1 MKRLLLYIGI
11 GVSAFVIFVV
21 IFAPASA
28 AWLLVHNEV
37 EKAFPELRVYSIE
50 GTVWSGT
57 GQLQYRGFP
66 VSRLTWHLK
75 PGALLDGTA
84 DLDLTL
90 GGEGLGVR
98 GNAVIG
104 RDRAL
109 LRQFTGYLDSD
120 YINTASQNYGLRF
133 SGRLDIDRLML
144 ETDRQWLTAAS
155 GDMAWDGGR
164 VVFQSGDQVEVL
176 NLPPLNGS
184 LAMDDRNLRLAIRHD
199 QAPVLNV
206 ALQPDGW
213 ARVDLKAR
221 LFQLADLDWPTGS
234 DPDDTVLQVE
244 EQIFPGARKSGP

>member
-1 MKRLLLYIGI
+1 MKRLLLYVGI
-11 GVSAFVIFVV
+11 GVSAFLIFVV

-28 AWLLVHNEV
+28 AWLLLHNEA
-37 EKAFPELRVYSIE
+37 EKAFPKLRVYSIE
-50 GTVWSGT
+50 GTVWSGS
-57 GQLQYRGFP
+57 GQLQYRGYP

-75 PGALLDGTA
+75 PGALLDGAA

-90 GGEGLGVR
+90 GGEGLQLE

-104 RDRAL
+104 RDGAV
-109 LRQFTGYLDSD
+109 LRQFAGYLDSD
-120 YINTASQNYGLRF
+120 YINTASQDYGLRF
-133 SGRLDIDRLML
+133 SGRLDIDHLRL

-164 VVFQSGDQVEVL
+164 VVFQSGNRVEVL
-176 NLPPLNGS
+176 NLPPLQGS
-184 LAMDDRNLRLAIRHD
+184 LFMDDRNLRLAVRHD
-199 QAPVLNV
+199 DAPVLNV

-221 LFQLADLDWPTGS
+221 LFQLADLDWPAGP

-244 EQIFPGARKSGP
+244 EQIFPGARQTGP